1 MNAGHFDISRRWR
14 HTHPESVNVRRQ
26 SMSGVRSV
34 ASSMNIT
41 SVKGVIIDLLNA
53 FCFVTVATLPCLM
66 RPRMGM
72 NKLVF
77 PLLASPTKHGTLSF
91 CFVFYC
97 READLVNRHRTS
109 PPLAGLG
116 CSLRLLES
124 TLGQDLLQIRRTK
137 MPSVRSFPPV
147 APQWHRQQSPAG

>member
-1 MNAGHFDISRRWR
+1 
-14 HTHPESVNVRRQ
+14 
-26 SMSGVRSV
+26 MSKVCSV

-53 FCFVTVATLPCLM
+53 FCFVTVATLPWWM

-77 PLLASPTKHGTLSF
+77 PLLASPTKHGTLSL
-91 CFVFYC
+91 CC
-97 READLVNRHRTS
+97 SCCKEAVLRNRRRTL
-109 PPLAGLG
+109 PPPAGLG

-124 TLGQDLLQIRRTK
+124 TLGKDLLRSRRNK
-137 MPSVRSFPPV
+137 MLAARSFPPV